1 MTRMRAVQVPAPGQ
15 PLQLV
20 EREIPDVPAGWVR
33 IRVQACGICHSDSI
47 AVNGHWPGSS
57 YPLIPGHEIA
67 GVIDAV
73 GAGVHGW
80 KEGERA
86 GVGWFGGNCNWC
98 EPCRRGDLIN
108 CQNSRIPGISMDG
121 GYADYVV
128 VPASAAAHM
137 PSGLSP
143 SDAGPLLCAG
153 ITTFNSLRHS
163 GAIAGDLVAILGIGG
178 LGHLGVQ
185 FAARMGFNTVALAR
199 GRDKEEL
206 ARSLGAENYV
216 DTEAQDP
223 AAELQRLGGATV
235 VLATVTSGKAMTAV
249 IGGLGVG
256 GKLIVL
262 GAASDPAPIALAR
275 LIGGRLTI
283 TGWPSGASI
292 DSEDT
297 MRFAQMNGVR
307 SMNEYYPL
315 ERAAEAYDRMM
326 SGAARFRVVL
336 TMQ

>member
-1 MTRMRAVQVPAPGQ
+1 MRAVQVTRPGG
-15 PLQLV
+15 PLEMV
-20 EREIPDVPAGWVR
+20 ERDVPDPPAGWARVR
-33 IRVQACGICHSDSI
+33 VAACGVCHSDSLLKE
-47 AVNGHWPGSS
+47 NRLPGMT
-57 YPLIPGHEIA
+57 YPCVPGHEIA
-67 GVIDAV
+67 GVVDAL
-73 GAGVHGW
+73 GAGVQGL
-80 KEGERA
+80 EVGQAA
-86 GVGWFGGNCNWC
+86 GAGWFGGNCNWC
-98 EPCRRGDLIN
+98 EPCRRGDLIA
-108 CQNSRIPGISMDG
+108 CRNSRIPGITMDG
-121 GYADYVV
+121 GYADYVI
-128 VPASAAAHM
+128 VPSSAVARM
-137 PSGLSP
+137 PPGLEAK
-143 SDAGPLLCAG
+143 DAGPLLCAG
-153 ITTFNSLRHS
+153 ITTFNSLRNS
-163 GAIAGDLVAILGIGG
+163 GARSGDLVGILGIGG

-206 ARSLGAENYV
+206 ARSLGARHYI

-223 AAELQRLGGATV
+223 AEELQRLGGATV